1 MPRYSHQ
8 YLIAVTVESD
18 TADPHEVPIRE
29 LMDGLQRRACDIAL
43 HDGREAF
50 SPNDTEEI

>member
-8 YLIAVTVESD
+8 YLIALTVESD
-18 TADPHEVPIRE
+18 TADPHEVPLRE
-29 LMDGLQRRACDIAL
+29 LMEGLRRRASDIEL

-50 SPNDTEEI
+50 GHNDTEEV